1 MHATASGPY
10 PAGLSSL
17 GTHHL
22 RTKLKPVPQTLITN
36 AERRRRLAQRHLL
49 LPELRAPDLSTVVD
63 ALVALHSSDP
73 VTVYLTAAARLDNPS
88 IDSVDHALYDERKVF
103 RHHAMRRT
111 LWVMSAETIGP
122 AHASCTV
129 KIADAETRRFLAW
142 LEATPSISSPHAWL
156 EMATERIVDY
166 LSTSAPASTREIGLA
181 LPDLASPVRVAR
193 GTRQETTIAGHS
205 RALLLAAMNGI
216 VVRTRPQGTWI
227 ASNYIWD
234 TAARWG
240 FPALSDHT
248 PAQGASDLLVRI
260 LDRFGPCTLTDLKWW
275 TGWTLTM
282 ARKALEEISANEVAL
297 ESGATG
303 WVNAGDAV
311 VHGDDPGPWVAL
323 LPGLDPT
330 TMGWKEREWF
340 LAPDIAAHVFDRNG
354 NAGPTI
360 WADGQIVGGWAQ
372 RADGEIVL
380 DLHRKLTREH
390 RALLNDAAARIAE
403 FVGDTR
409 FSVRFPSPN
418 QERLLS

>member
-1 MHATASGPY
+1 MP
-10 PAGLSSL
+10 P
-17 GTHHL
+17 
-22 RTKLKPVPQTLITN
+22 PLITN
-36 AERRRRLAQRHLL
+36 AERRRRLAHRHLL
-49 LPELRAPDLSTVVD
+49 LPQLRAPDLPIVVD

-88 IDSVDHALYDERKVF
+88 IDAIDHAMYDERKVF

-111 LWVMSAETIGP
+111 LWVMGTETIAF

-129 KIADAETRRFLAW
+129 KIADAEERRFLGW
-142 LEATPSISSPHAWL
+142 LEATPSISRPRAWL
-156 EMATERIVDY
+156 ETATEHIVDY
-166 LSTSAPASTREIGLA
+166 LSTSTPASTREIGLA
-181 LPDLASPVRVAR
+181 LPDLALPVGVVQ
-193 GTRQETTIAGHS
+193 GTRQETTIPAHS

-234 TAARWG
+234 TARRWG
-240 FPALSDHT
+240 LPSLT
-248 PAQGASDLLVRI
+248 GREPAQGAADLLVRV

-282 ARKALEEISANEVAL
+282 TRKALADIDAAEVSL
-297 ESGATG
+297 ESGVTG
-303 WVNAGDAV
+303 WVNASDFVGPA
-311 VHGDDPGPWVAL
+311 DDPAPWVAL

-330 TMGWKEREWF
+330 TMGWKEREWY
-340 LAPDIAAHVFDRNG
+340 LAPDIAAHVFDRTG

-360 WADGQIVGGWAQ
+360 WADGQVVGGWAQ
-372 RADGEIVL
+372 RASGEIAL
-380 DLHRKLTREH
+380 DLHRDLTGEH
-390 RALLNDAAARIAE
+390 RELLADATTRIVD

-418 QERLLS
+418 QKRLLS